1 MKFGIIFEET
11 YNNILSYKKHQH
23 NGIVFYKRQLFFI
36 GHKIGSFNF
45 LLSIATIWPQMII
58 NEKIN
63 KKEWS
68 LAG

>member
-45 LLSIATIWPQMII
+45 LLIYSHNMAT
-58 NEKIN
+58 NDYK
-63 KKEWS
+63 
-68 LAG
+68 